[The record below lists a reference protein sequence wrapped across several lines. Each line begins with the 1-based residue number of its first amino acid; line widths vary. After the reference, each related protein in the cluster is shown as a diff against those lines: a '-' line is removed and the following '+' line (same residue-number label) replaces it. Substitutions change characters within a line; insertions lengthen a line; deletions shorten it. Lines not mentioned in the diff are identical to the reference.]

1 MAATIKSRVQQV
13 LGEGSASTSLSSL
26 NSPEKVF
33 EEAIWRMANALPA
46 RLLMS
51 YKLPIPPTDPA
62 NLSTDVND
70 DEAPSEVDILNT
82 RVLMVM
88 RTKAVHV
95 MVDGAISEE
104 KYLVR
109 KCKDISFESS
119 FQALDSDSI
128 YFATDYSP
136 VYYLAPGE
144 SNKLVLKTAPATTG
158 FTATAGNTTLPNNSS
173 GLQVYKYARQIISDD
188 DSATDWDA
196 ITSFYQ
202 IPFEAEPIVVRGIAL
217 QVLDEYIAKSSFKDE
232 DQEVMGLLVQ
242 QKQLLDQEIK
252 SMLDQLKAEWED

>member
-1 MAATIKSRVQQV
+1 RI
-13 LGEGSASTSLSSL
+13 
-26 NSPEKVF
+26 
-33 EEAIWRMANALPA
+33 ANALPA

-51 YKLPIPPTDPA
+51 YKTGVPPKDPTDLA
-62 NLSTDVND
+62 NGQSV
-70 DEAPSEVDILNT
+70 PGEVDIVNT

-104 KYLVR
+104 KYLTR
-109 KCKDISFESS
+109 KCKEIPFESS
-119 FQALDSDSI
+119 IQALDSDSI

-136 VYYLAPGE
+136 VYYLTPGE
-144 SNKLVLKTAPATTG
+144 TNKLVLKTAPATTG
-158 FTATAGNTTLPNNSS
+158 FTASAGNLILPQNDS
-173 GLQVYKYARQIISDD
+173 GLVVYKYSRQNISNDGTSD
-188 DSATDWDA
+188 AWDQ
-196 ITSFYQ
+196 ITGFFQ
-202 IPFEAEPIVVRGIAL
+202 IPQEGEPVVIRAIAL

-252 SMLDQLKAEWED
+252 SMLDQLKAEWEN